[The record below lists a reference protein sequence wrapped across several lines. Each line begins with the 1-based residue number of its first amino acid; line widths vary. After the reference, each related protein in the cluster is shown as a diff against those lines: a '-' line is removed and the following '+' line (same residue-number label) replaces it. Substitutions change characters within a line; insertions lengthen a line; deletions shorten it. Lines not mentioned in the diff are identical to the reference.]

1 MLFILYTIYSPLVN
15 SVEKKTMFKRGGG
28 VIIFKEK
35 IHLVISKLIFTLMLA
50 TYCTVYTNFH
60 LSMEELC

>member
-15 SVEKKTMFKRGGG
+15 SVGKKQCLKGGG

-60 LSMEELC
+60 LSMEELS